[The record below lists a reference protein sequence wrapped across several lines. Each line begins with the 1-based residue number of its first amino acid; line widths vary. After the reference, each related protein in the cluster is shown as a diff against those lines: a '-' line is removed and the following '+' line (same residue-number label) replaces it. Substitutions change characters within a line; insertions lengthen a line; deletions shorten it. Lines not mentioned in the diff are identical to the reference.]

1 MAGAVS
7 VGSFTTDVGR
17 STAVE
22 LISICCFFSRGR
34 ASDMKSFLFK
44 PNNIQV
50 IGLSYLKRILG
61 KCRVLTVHFLDIKTI
76 RMLVFIFGRWWLG
89 GEGRCTEYCTP
100 HALFPGPLSWPPGHF
115 GDG

>member
-1 MAGAVS
+1 
-7 VGSFTTDVGR
+7 
-17 STAVE
+17 
-22 LISICCFFSRGR
+22 
-34 ASDMKSFLFK
+34 MKSFLFK

-89 GEGRCTEYCTP
+89 GEGR
-100 HALFPGPLSWPPGHF
+100 F
-115 GDG
+115 